1 MSFYSKGFK
10 ATLASAINAVNS
22 LPFELTEPMFN
33 IINPVAV
40 ETGAHNTQALIVSTG
55 VQNLDG
61 ECYGGNTEVIYTRL
75 DLGTLFKGVELVWL
89 TSSENTRDFAA
100 WASSELG
107 IPMVASDIRNSTI
120 PALANNSYIE
130 IDADPESPWLVGK
143 CMVYYTRGKP
153 DLGDIIEP
161 GWNSGAYT
169 ELPKVDSNYTLTY
182 NYDYT
187 GSGSIL
193 RLGVTASS
201 VEIRQKLW
209 NVLMGGRPNQWNS
222 SIAGVLYTGEVNVK
236 TAGGRDGFTNLLIV
250 PKLNIWAHFN
260 D

>member
-33 IINPVAV
+33 IINPVTL
-40 ETGAHNTQALIVSTG
+40 EGGTHNTQALIVGTG
-55 VQNLDG
+55 VQNTDG
-61 ECYGGNTEVIYTRL
+61 ESYGGNADVIYNRL
-75 DLGTLFKGVELVWL
+75 NLGTLFKGIEVVWL

-100 WASSELG
+100 WLSSEMG
-107 IPMVASDIRNSTI
+107 IPIVATDIRNATI

-130 IDADPESPWLVGK
+130 IEADPESPWVVGK
-143 CMVYYTRGKP
+143 CMVFYTRGKP
-153 DLGDIIEP
+153 DFGELIEP
-161 GWNSGAYT
+161 GWDSGAYT

-187 GSGSIL
+187 GSGSL
-193 RLGVTASS
+193 LKQGVSASTPL
-201 VEIRQKLW
+201 IRQNLW
-209 NVLMGGRPNQWNS
+209 NALMGGSPSQWES
-222 SIAGVLYTGEVNVK
+222 GITGILYTGEVNVK
-236 TAGGRDGFTNLLIV
+236 TAGGRPGFTNLLIV